1 MCAVIVSLREFAR
14 LPQNSELKW
23 EFGAEVEVFPAPVV
37 QEAEDL
43 VFLGVADVVPG
54 ADEFH
59 QGAAVAFFETVET
72 VPRVFGVG
80 LGTE

>member
-1 MCAVIVSLREFAR
+1 
-14 LPQNSELKW
+14 
-23 EFGAEVEVFPAPVV
+23 VEVFPAPVV